1 MISSLDLYGPVRS
14 PILKKQK
21 EMTAMR
27 KTGEPLGWRKKTF
40 AAVSFVFFTAILIV
54 PFWLARFGSVDE
66 ASAVARVEEPAMF
79 AGAQFFLKSDD
90 AVSGF
95 RWGSL
100 VAAMNPGLSA
110 MEADEIGRAILRYS
124 GIYGL
129 PPNLIVAIIRVE
141 SGGNLFAVSP
151 RGAQGLM
158 QVMPFWKKELGIEGT
173 LFDVDNNIR
182 AGSHI
187 LAENISRWGYKEGI
201 VRYYRGNM
209 PVSGERYFVKVQD
222 ALKRTG

>member
-1 MISSLDLYGPVRS
+1 
-14 PILKKQK
+14 
-21 EMTAMR
+21 MR
-27 KTGEPLGWRKKTF
+27 KNGESPDWRKKTF
-40 AAVSFVFFTAILIV
+40 AVVSLFFFSAILIA

-66 ASAVARVEEPAMF
+66 ASAVGFMPEPALL
-79 AGAQFFLKSDD
+79 AGPRLSAESDETHPD
-90 AVSGF
+90 F

-100 VAAMNPGLSA
+100 VAAMNPALTA
-110 MEADEIGRAILRYS
+110 PEAREIGRAILRYS
-124 GIYGL
+124 GLHGL
-129 PPNLIVAIIRVE
+129 TPDLIVAIIRVE

-158 QVMPFWKKELGIEGT
+158 QVMPFWKRELGIEGT
-173 LFDVDNNIR
+173 LFDIDNNIR

-187 LAENISRWGYKEGI
+187 LAGNIGRWGYKEGI

-209 PVSGERYFVKVQD
+209 PVSGERYFVKVQA

>member
-1 MISSLDLYGPVRS
+1 
-14 PILKKQK
+14 
-21 EMTAMR
+21 MR
-27 KTGEPLGWRKKTF
+27 KTGEPGWRKKTF
-40 AAVSFVFFTAILIV
+40 AAVSFVFFSAILIV
-54 PFWLARFGSVDE
+54 PFWLVRFGAIDE
-66 ASAVARVEEPAMF
+66 ASAVAFIPEASVF
-79 AGAQFFLKSDD
+79 AGSRFTLQPGPEMPDKQ
-90 AVSGF
+90 
-95 RWGSL
+95 WGSL
-100 VAAMNPGLSA
+100 VAAMNPALSSV
-110 MEADEIGRAILRYS
+110 EAEEIGRAILRYS
-124 GIYGL
+124 GFYGL

-173 LFDVDNNIR
+173 LFGIDNNIR

-187 LAENISRWGYKEGI
+187 LSENIRRWGYKEGI

-209 PVSGERYFVKVQD
+209 PVSGEGYFVKVQA